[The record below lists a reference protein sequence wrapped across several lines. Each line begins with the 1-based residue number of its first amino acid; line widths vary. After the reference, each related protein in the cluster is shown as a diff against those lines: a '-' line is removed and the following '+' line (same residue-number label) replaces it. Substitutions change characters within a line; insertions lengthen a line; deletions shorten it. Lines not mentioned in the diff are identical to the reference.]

1 MNAFCENN
9 FKEINEKEL
18 KELFKKY
25 NIFKVNTH
33 SSAYESNSLIIF
45 EGFQKI
51 SDIYNLEDDNYKLM
65 IPFELKEYIIDNNI
79 KNILVFKNML
89 PMMEEEGIISELV
102 SKSIINNSEGTLM
115 YESIRKYPDNKVFT
129 FERVDYTI
137 NIRLH

>member
-1 MNAFCENN
+1 MNAFAKNN

-18 KELFKKY
+18 EDLFRKY
-25 NIFKVNTH
+25 NIFKVNRD